1 MTIREGIRSLK
12 QISVRE
18 IRKLCLNP
26 LYFFC
31 MIVAPIGSLFFLMT
45 LMQDGL
51 PTNLPVAVVD
61 LDNTPT
67 SRQLIRQLDAFEQT
81 SVAMQC
87 ASFEE
92 ARRRCR
98 KEIFTE
104 SIISREVFSVKP
116 HQANDRNCRFIRTD
130 RFWSQDR

>member
-51 PTNLPVAVVD
+51 PTNLPVAVID
-61 LDNTPT
+61 FADQIG
-67 SRQLIRQLDAFEQT
+67 R
-81 SVAMQC
+81 
-87 ASFEE
+87 AS
-92 ARRRCR
+92 CR
-98 KEIFTE
+98 E
-104 SIISREVFSVKP
+104 RV
-116 HQANDRNCRFIRTD
+116 
-130 RFWSQDR
+130 

>member
-12 QISVRE
+12 RISVRE
-18 IRKLCLNP
+18 IRRLCSNP

-45 LMQDGL
+45 LMQGGL

-67 SRQLIRQLDAFEQT
+67 SRRLIRQLDAFEQT
-81 SVAMQC
+81 AVTMQC

-92 ARRRCR
+92 ARREMQ
-98 KEIFTE
+98 KGNIYGIYHIPKGLT
-104 SIISREVFSVKP
+104 
-116 HQANDRNCRFIRTD
+116 Q
-130 RFWSQDR
+130 